1 MRNKYFMASEQDGTL
16 EILIYGDITSWEWDE
31 SDVSSYN
38 LAQVIGKSGADR
50 IYVKINSY
58 GGEVSEGLAIY
69 NSLKNHPA
77 HVETVCDGFACSAA
91 SIVFMAGEDRVMND
105 ASLMM
110 IHHAWS
116 YARGNAQ
123 DLRKAAED
131 LEKISDTAAEAYRR
145 VMTIDEEKLQE
156 LLEDESWITPRE
168 ALSYGFATAVEG
180 VNEAEQP
187 MYSVRKKVFGQLTAE
202 KQLPSE
208 AEETNFTKMFR
219 NFGKKEGESGR

>member
-16 EILIYGDITSWEWDE
+16 EILIYGDITSWAWDE

-38 LAQVIGKSGADR
+38 LAQVIGKSGASQIHVR
-50 IYVKINSY
+50 INSY

-77 HVETVCDGFACSAA
+77 RVETVCDGFACSAA
-91 SIVFMAGEDRVMND
+91 SIVFMAGDDRVMND

-110 IHHAWS
+110 IHHAWT

-131 LEKISDTAAEAYRR
+131 LEKISNTAAEAYRR
-145 VMTIDEEKLQE
+145 VMSIDEEKLQE
-156 LLEDESWITPRE
+156 LLKDESWITPQE
-168 ALSYGFATAVEG
+168 ALAYGFATAVEG
-180 VNEAEQP
+180 EEAGERP
-187 MYSVRKKVFGQLTAE
+187 LYSVRKKVFGQLTTE
-202 KQLPSE
+202 KKRQPA
-208 AEETNFTKMFR
+208 AEETGFTKMFR
-219 NFGKKEGESGR
+219 NFGKKEGE

>member
-1 MRNKYFMASEQDGTL
+1 MRSKYFMASEQDGTL

-38 LAQVIGKSGADR
+38 LAQVIGKSDAGR
-50 IYVKINSY
+50 IHVKINSY

-77 HVETVCDGFACSAA
+77 YVETVCDGFACSAA
-91 SIVFMAGEDRVMND
+91 SIVFMAGDDRVMND

-110 IHHAWS
+110 IHHAWT

-131 LEKISDTAAEAYRR
+131 LEKISNTAAEAYRR
-145 VMTIDEEKLQE
+145 VMAIDEEKLQE
-156 LLEDESWITPRE
+156 LLENESWITPQE
-168 ALSYGFATAVEG
+168 AFTYGFATAVEG
-180 VNEAEQP
+180 EGEAGQP
-187 MYSVRKKVFGQLTAE
+187 LYSVRKKVFEQLTAE
-202 KQLPSE
+202 KQIPS
-208 AEETNFTKMFR
+208 AVADTGFTKMFR
-219 NFGKKEGESGR
+219 NFGKKEGE